1 MAADKKTD
9 QGKTETVTP
18 PADGQQNPPA
28 DNPPP
33 EAGKGSYRAVS
44 PLRANKKDF
53 AAGDAVTGL
62 SKEQAAE
69 LLALGVIEKK

>member
-1 MAADKKTD
+1 MAADKKND
-9 QGKTETVTP
+9 PPKTETVTP
-18 PADGQQNPPA
+18 PADGQQNPPV

-33 EAGKGSYRAVS
+33 DAGKGSYRAVS

-53 AAGDAVTGL
+53 AAGDTVTGL
-62 SKEQAAE
+62 SKEQTVE